1 MNSLSRSLQR
11 FRRRLVDLAF
21 ADRPRWTAAILG
33 GVMVALWLGLVAWLG
48 GFIERPAGE
57 GRGPIVVTAPAEGA
71 PRVARWQA
79 ELALTQGGQAAL
91 PDLSRLTR
99 QESDWLNAAVCRAG
113 LASPEE
119 RAARAWRIR
128 NNPRLCD
135 PTDRRIGTAP
145 LVIALGPFLGIPLSL
160 IFIVGVAWAGT
171 GRLIQMLRVGLAY
184 RWLYASKHR
193 EDRGAQ
199 TRR

>member
-1 MNSLSRSLQR
+1 MNSLGRHLR
-11 FRRRLVDLAF
+11 NFRRRLVDLAF
-21 ADRPRWTAAILG
+21 ADRPGWTAAILG
-33 GVMVALWLGLVAWLG
+33 GVIAALWLLLVAWLG
-48 GFIERPAGE
+48 GFIDRPAGE
-57 GRGPIVVTAPAEGA
+57 GRGPIAVDAPAQGA

-99 QESDWLNAAVCRAG
+99 QESDWLNANVCRAS
-113 LASPEE
+113 LSSPEE

-135 PTDRRIGTAP
+135 ATDRRIGSAP
-145 LVIALGPFLGIPLSL
+145 LVIALGPYLGIPLSL
-160 IFIVGVAWAGT
+160 IFIVGMAWAAV
-171 GRLIQMLRVGLAY
+171 GRLNQMLRVGKAY

-199 TRR
+199 TPT